1 MQSQSGRCQTSETT
15 DLVLLWKTAGL
26 PSGSYV
32 RDRRRPWRGV
42 FVRSRGSRG
51 LWAEWPG
58 WGDCELG
65 DVMGVIGSTTDLEV
79 PPGLASSLSFLQE
92 MGGRGSGSRSQ
103 KVLPHPYTPPTRS
116 PWPGPRSGAGL
127 TLMRL

>member
-32 RDRRRPWRGV
+32 RDPEAAVARGFREV
-42 FVRSRGSRG
+42 PRVPGA
-51 LWAEWPG
+51 WAEWPG

-65 DVMGVIGSTTDLEV
+65 DVMGMIGSTTDLEV

-92 MGGRGSGSRSQ
+92 MGGRGSGSRSR

-116 PWPGPRSGAGL
+116 PWPGRRSGAGL

>member
-1 MQSQSGRCQTSETT
+1 
-15 DLVLLWKTAGL
+15 
-26 PSGSYV
+26 
-32 RDRRRPWRGV
+32 
-42 FVRSRGSRG
+42 
-51 LWAEWPG
+51 
-58 WGDCELG
+58 
-65 DVMGVIGSTTDLEV
+65 MGMIGSTTDLEV

-103 KVLPHPYTPPTRS
+103 KVLPHPYTPPTRF